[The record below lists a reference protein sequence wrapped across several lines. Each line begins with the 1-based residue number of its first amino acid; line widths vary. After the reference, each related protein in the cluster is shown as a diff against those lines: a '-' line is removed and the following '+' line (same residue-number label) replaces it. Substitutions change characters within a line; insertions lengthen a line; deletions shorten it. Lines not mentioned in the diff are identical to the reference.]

1 MPTLFKSSVCNR
13 IRNLSEVLTKMASN
27 ITFVIVFVFVLTL
40 NAFIGGIDAAG
51 ECGKTPIR
59 TAAASLS
66 PCLSAAGNANAKVPP
81 ACCTKVSALI
91 KTSPKCLCAVL
102 LSPLAKQAGIKA
114 AIGITVPK
122 RCNIRNRPVGK
133 KCGSKYL

>member
-1 MPTLFKSSVCNR
+1 MLTLFKSSVCNR

-81 ACCTKVSALI
+81 ACCTKVSAMI